1 MIMRERLLHA
11 VVGLTLIVGWIGC
24 FSASDEFLGDPRG
37 AGGASGSAGA
47 TGSGGSS
54 AVQPTITRAGGS
66 PSIPVGDMTSTS
78 SGGPSPDGSGGG
90 NGAGGGG
97 SSSKPPPKGCETIPQ
112 EPVPFFMSSD
122 DSNSMA
128 SPAYARDTLRQHRA
142 PLPDLIRT
150 HEFLNYYN
158 VTYEA
163 PPAGSLSVVTQMA
176 TNGASNDLLLE
187 HYLQVGVQA
196 GPRVEP
202 RPPMTITFV
211 VDTSRS
217 MAGNSLKRAKAAVK
231 AIASRLQTGDKVSI
245 TTWDSEG
252 VVLDG
257 LKVSGPDDTA
267 LLTAAAALVPE
278 GGSSL
283 KGGLTKGYAL
293 AEQHRSEQGMNRLV
307 LITDG
312 GARPDLVDKLTLE
325 KAAEYGDDKGIYLVG
340 VGTGPALGYNDA
352 LLNEL
357 TEAGRGAYVYL
368 DSEEEAAHIFA
379 GRFYEVMD
387 VAAREVELELTLPWY
402 FNIEHFYGEGY
413 SNDHGAIK
421 PQHLAPGDVMVFN
434 QVLRVCNPEAIAP
447 LDVVTAT
454 ARWRSPYTLVS
465 NEFTTKSSIGE
476 LLDGASPQLT
486 KARAI
491 VAYAEA
497 LKALDSKRLKLAH
510 EAVTAANA
518 ANDAELAEIA
528 GLIKLHPSYMEP

>member
-1 MIMRERLLHA
+1 MIMRDGRLHA
-11 VVGLTLIVGWIGC
+11 LVGLTLIVGWVGC
-24 FSASDEFLGDPRG
+24 FFASEPEM
-37 AGGASGSAGA
+37 
-47 TGSGGSS
+47 GSGWGGGSTS
-54 AVQPTITRAGGS
+54 GEEMDTGTGGRSGVQPTITRAGG
-66 PSIPVGDMTSTS
+66 PPPTPTVDMTSATGS
-78 SGGPSPDGSGGG
+78 PPLPDGSS
-90 NGAGGGG
+90 GAGGGG
-97 SSSKPPPKGCETIPQ
+97 PEDKPPPEGCETIPQ
-112 EPVPFFMSSD
+112 ESVPFYMSSD

-128 SPAYARDTLRQHRA
+128 SPAYARDILRQHRA
-142 PLPDLIRT
+142 PLPTLIRT
-150 HEFLNYYN
+150 YEFLNYYN
-158 VTYEA
+158 VAYEA
-163 PPAGSLSVVTQMA
+163 PPAGSLSVVNQMA
-176 TNGASNDLLLE
+176 TNGTSDDLLLE

-196 GPRVEP
+196 GPRIEP

-231 AIASRLQTGDKVSI
+231 AIASRLQMGDKVSL

-252 VVLDG
+252 MVLDG
-257 LKVSGPDDTA
+257 LKISGPDDTA

-283 KGGLTKGYAL
+283 KGGLMKGYEL

-312 GARPDLVDKLTLE
+312 GARPDLVDKLALE
-325 KAAEYGDDKGIYLVG
+325 KAAEHGDDKGIYLVG

-357 TEAGRGAYVYL
+357 TDAGRGAYVYL
-368 DSEEEAAHIFA
+368 DSEEEAARIFG

-402 FNIEHFYGEGY
+402 FNIDHFYGEGY
-413 SNDHGAIK
+413 AIDHAAIK
-421 PQHLAPGDVMVFN
+421 SQHLAPGDVMVFN
-434 QVLRVCNPEAIAP
+434 QVLRVCNPEAIEP
-447 LDVVTAT
+447 LDVITAT
-454 ARWRSPYTLVS
+454 ARWKSPYTLAS
-465 NEFTTKSSIGE
+465 NEFTAKSLVGD
-476 LLDGASPQLT
+476 LLAGASPQLT

-510 EAVTAANA
+510 ETVTAANTE
-518 ANDAELAEIA
+518 NDPELAEIA
-528 GLIKLHPSYMEP
+528 ELIKLHPSYIEP